1 MRYNAMVC
9 KIKSSVI
16 IAYTSKFSLIRK
28 MIIPDCKDTKHYSKK
43 QTGKRRQ
50 KRGGQDKRTVLFIQ
64 RTV

>member
-1 MRYNAMVC
+1 
-9 KIKSSVI
+9 
-16 IAYTSKFSLIRK
+16 